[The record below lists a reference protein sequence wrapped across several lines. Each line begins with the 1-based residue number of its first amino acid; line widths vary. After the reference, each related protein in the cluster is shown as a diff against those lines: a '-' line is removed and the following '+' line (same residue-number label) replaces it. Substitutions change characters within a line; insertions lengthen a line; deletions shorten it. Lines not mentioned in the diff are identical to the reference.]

1 MVNSSEYFGGSYL
14 KVSDLRDTVRLT
26 IKKAKE
32 VEFDDGKKLALEF
45 DEIDKL
51 LILNKT
57 NAERIS
63 AIAGDHETDKW
74 PGTKVELIK
83 AYATFRGQEV
93 ECIRVKR
100 KDVLT
105 TTLRCVACSVRPG
118 NTWRRMDTKSTSRL
132 IRVFKRICSA
142 CSIWSVSGRMA
153 AMSYSC
159 R

>member
-14 KVSDLRDTVRLT
+14 KVGDLRDIVKLT

-32 VEFDDGKKLALEF
+32 VEFDDGKKLAIEF

-63 AIAGDHETDKW
+63 ALAGDSETDKW
-74 PGTKVELIK
+74 PGTKIELIK

-100 KDVLT
+100 KDV
-105 TTLRCVACSVRPG
+105 
-118 NTWRRMDTKSTSRL
+118 
-132 IRVFKRICSA
+132 
-142 CSIWSVSGRMA
+142 
-153 AMSYSC
+153 
-159 R
+159 